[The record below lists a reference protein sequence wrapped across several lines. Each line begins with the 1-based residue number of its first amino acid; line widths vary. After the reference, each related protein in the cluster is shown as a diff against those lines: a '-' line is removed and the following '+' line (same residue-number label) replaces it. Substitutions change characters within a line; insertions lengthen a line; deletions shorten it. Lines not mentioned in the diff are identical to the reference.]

1 VKKLGFEVCLVVN
14 AMVLKLLVGRF
25 VKITKDNMT
34 FWFLFILLLGLAT
47 YLMVQ
52 HSVAHI
58 TRTPVWLLW
67 LVLMTPAL
75 LLSGWTLMYGT
86 KQPPPPGLII
96 SSLFVCTL
104 LYLILFQSGRR
115 VPSDTPTPNQASESQ
130 PTIQPTVEPVV
141 HPIEPTEE
149 TQLRNC
155 FPWSVYYVQNIEYR
169 PQSVI
174 CRGQLRT
181 KASNAYQQIKNNIE
195 AQFGDRFLLIFQE
208 GLNGKP
214 FFVLVPNTQA
224 AKERNTPRRDQER
237 LTRPGLALLLLVATL
252 ITTTLVGVEIAGVSL
267 PPLWQIGSLFKL
279 LSNPDV
285 LFKGL
290 PYALGLMTILGIHEL
305 GHYLTAKSYN
315 IRSTLPYFIPVPF
328 FLGTFG
334 AFIQMRSP
342 IPNRKA
348 LFDISIAGP
357 IAGFVVTLPLLIWG
371 LAHSDIVSATEKTR
385 LLNPD
390 ALNPKYSILL
400 ALLSKLAL
408 GSQLTEKSALDLHPV
423 AVAGF
428 LGLIVTA
435 LNLMPVGQLDGGHIV
450 HAMFGQRTAIVI
462 GQIARLL
469 LLLLSLVREEFL
481 MWAIILLFM
490 PLIDEPALNDV
501 TELDNKRDIWGL
513 LAMALLIVIILPLPQ
528 AIAKLLQI

>member
-1 VKKLGFEVCLVVN
+1 ME
-14 AMVLKLLVGRF
+14 
-25 VKITKDNMT
+25 

-52 HSVAHI
+52 HSVAQI

-67 LVLMTPAL
+67 LVLMTPAF
-75 LLSGWTLMYGT
+75 LLSGWTLMYGA
-86 KQPPPPGLII
+86 KQAPPPALII
-96 SSLFVCTL
+96 SSLFVSTV
-104 LYLILFQSGRR
+104 LYWTLFQWGRQAPR
-115 VPSDTPTPNQASESQ
+115 DTQTEAPAQTSESQ
-130 PTIQPTVEPVV
+130 PAIQPPAEPIVR
-141 HPIEPTEE
+141 PIELTEE

-169 PQSVI
+169 PQAVI

-181 KASNAYQQIKNNIE
+181 KASNAYQQIKTNIE
-195 AQFGDRFLLIFQE
+195 AQFGDRFVLIFQE
-208 GLNGKP
+208 GLNDKP

-224 AKERNTPRRDQER
+224 AKERNTPQRDQER

-252 ITTTLVGVEIAGVSL
+252 VTTTLVGVENAGVSL
-267 PPLWQIGSLFKL
+267 GPIWKFGSLFNL

-305 GHYLTAKSYN
+305 GHYLTAKFYN

-357 IAGFVVTLPLLIWG
+357 LAGFVVTLPLLIWG
-371 LAHSDIVSATEKTR
+371 LAHSDVVSLNEKTR
-385 LLNPD
+385 VLNLD

-408 GSQLTEKSALDLHPV
+408 GSQLTAKSALDLHPV

-428 LGLIVTA
+428 LGLVVTA

-450 HAMFGQRTAIVI
+450 HAMFGQRAALVI
-462 GQIARLL
+462 GQIARVL

-481 MWAIILLFM
+481 VWAIILLFM
-490 PLIDEPALNDV
+490 PLVDEPALNDV
-501 TELDNKRDIWGL
+501 TELDNGRDIWGL
-513 LAMALLIVIILPLPQ
+513 LAIALLIIIVLPLPQ
-528 AIAKLLQI
+528 AIANFLQI